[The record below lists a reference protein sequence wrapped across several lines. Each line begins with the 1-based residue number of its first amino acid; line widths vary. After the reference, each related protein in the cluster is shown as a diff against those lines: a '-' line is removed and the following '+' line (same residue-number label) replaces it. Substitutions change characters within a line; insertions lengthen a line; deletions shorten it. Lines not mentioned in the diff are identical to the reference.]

1 MRATLIHPTRK
12 VVTLSVSSMGE
23 PMLSHKDAVK
33 LLGEDKGLGTSARI
47 AAYKFFKELTFKGSS
62 VSGAAYLQRK

>member
-1 MRATLIHPTRK
+1 MRAALVHPTRK
-12 VVTLSVSSMGE
+12 FVTLSISSMGE

-33 LLGEDKGLGTSARI
+33 LLGDDKGLGASARI
-47 AAYKFFKELTFKGSS
+47 AAYTFFKDLTFKGLS